1 MDKQGYQPTEA
12 PDNPKPP
19 RGSCAIST
27 VQAPTP
33 AHRLLP
39 TDGEL
44 NRMNRIANGA
54 AHGGIAGVNTPNEA
68 FVRILAGWSCGVDAA
83 TALINIKSVDGRL
96 ALPEMV
102 AVAAIRRSGIGDIRT
117 IEVTDDH
124 ATVRVTRADWPTE
137 LYEIVTFSV
146 ADAVRAGLIQLD
158 AKGQN
163 NSRKDN
169 WRKYTSDMLLARA
182 RATAKRRYLEEAVGG
197 LPYSPEE
204 LGADTDEDG
213 NAVNVELDRPASGW
227 TRTANPVP
235 DALPAAATAVTP
247 ATETAKPTPAWQQP
261 SAPIIVPPPE
271 QPLDDVHKALCDVF
285 NPATADQRAEAK
297 RLFKTLELDAVT
309 WAVIIGRERAGAKS
323 IKELTTDRA
332 GELLAKLE
340 KVRQLRLLRVV
351 SNLSDESWT
360 NALKKRAVTKDVL
373 LPAAA
378 VDEIFAKL
386 YDQVTPFKRQEIG
399 VDPAPVDS
407 TAGKA
412 LPSPS
417 ASQELQAAAA

>member
-1 MDKQGYQPTEA
+1 MAETVGQKR
-12 PDNPKPP
+12 PP
-19 RGSCAIST
+19 I
-27 VQAPTP
+27 QAR
-33 AHRLLP
+33 RLLP

-54 AHGGIAGVNTPNEA
+54 ARGGITGVNTPNEA
-68 FVRILAGWSCGVDAA
+68 FVRILAGWSCGIDAA
-83 TALINIKSVDGRL
+83 TALINIKPVDGRL

-102 AVAAIRRSGIGDIRT
+102 AVAAIRRSGVGDIRT
-117 IEVTDDH
+117 VVVADDH
-124 ATVRVTRADWPTE
+124 ATVEVTRADWPNGRAE
-137 LYEIVTFSV
+137 KITFSV

-213 NAVNVELDRPASGW
+213 NAVNVELDKPAIGWMPASGS
-227 TRTANPVP
+227 AGPML
-235 DALPAAATAVTP
+235 DALPAAAVVTP
-247 ATETAKPTPAWQQP
+247 ATEIARPTPAWQQP
-261 SAPIIVPPPE
+261 SAPVIAPPPE
-271 QPLDDVHKALCDVF
+271 QPLDDVHKALCEVF
-285 NPATADQRAEAK
+285 NPATTDQQAEAK
-297 RLFKTLELDAVT
+297 RLFKALELDAVT

-323 IKELTTDRA
+323 IKELTSDRA

-340 KVRQLRLLRVV
+340 KVRKLRLLRVA

-360 NALKKRAVTKDVL
+360 NALKKRAVSKDVL
-373 LPAAA
+373 LPTVA

-399 VDPAPVDS
+399 VDPAPQDS

-412 LPSPS
+412 LPPPVASPNLRS
-417 ASQELQAAAA
+417 AA